1 MFFSLSFFFDESFVF
16 LAYKWMCMYIYIYIY
31 VVRGFE
37 KIFKS

>member
-16 LAYKWMCMYIYIYIY
+16 LAYKWMCMYIYI
-31 VVRGFE
+31 VKGFE